1 MKPSK
6 PAKRFGVKLHVR
18 EGKGEGH
25 WLHVRVNGVDYEF
38 HYTGGS
44 LNNGNHEAYVGDGEN
59 ILDVELHHA
68 DDRYGIDSGGFD
80 PDKPSEFWFT
90 RIDELHAEVH
100 DANTVETETRY
111 TVYVL
116 DSKLGNTVPCHPM
129 MKNVPPP

>member
-80 PDKPSEFWFT
+80 LLSGSSSVHRGFLGCVGICCMFARVVGHDGLRYVTMLGFVAD
-90 RIDELHAEVH
+90 IEL
-100 DANTVETETRY
+100 
-111 TVYVL
+111 
-116 DSKLGNTVPCHPM
+116 
-129 MKNVPPP
+129 